1 MENKTVKK
9 GKTGTI
15 IALTAILIFVGFAV
29 FNYVKYKAQ
38 KKGEIKTTEKIPVQ
52 VAESKVMNLKSIL
65 EQTGDIRPRIEVDV
79 YPKVG
84 GKIIEGL
91 LVEKGDF
98 VKRGAFIAVL
108 EKDTITARVA
118 QAKAAVDMA
127 EANLDVL
134 EKDYARIEY
143 LYKEKAVAKQ
153 QLDHINAQLKA
164 AKAQLRQAHEAL
176 KQLEILYKEHK
187 ICAPIDGFVSARYID
202 QGAMSDTK
210 NPIIRISSQEQ
221 LKIVTSVTEK
231 DFPHVKKGMKVEI
244 MVDAFP
250 GRVFNETVSII
261 NPTLDPATRTGEIEI
276 HITNKD
282 LTLRSGMFA
291 HIRLY
296 LGERKGMVILSDA
309 LIKLPGT
316 GNYYVY
322 VVENAYAVQKNIK
335 TGISQGEYTE
345 VVSGLKA
352 GEQVVVKGQ
361 NRLRDGVAVVVEG
374 QVPRDES
381 QAGVG
386 R

>member
-1 MENKTVKK
+1 MENKTLKK

-15 IALTAILIFVGFAV
+15 IALTAILIFGGFTV

-38 KKGEIKTTEKIPVQ
+38 KKGEIKTMEKIPVQ
-52 VAESKVMNLKSIL
+52 IAESKTMNLKSIL
-65 EQTGDIRPRIEVDV
+65 EQTGDIRPVIKVDV
-79 YPKVG
+79 YPKAES
-84 GKIIEGL
+84 KIIEKL

-98 VKRGAFIAVL
+98 VKTGALIAVL
-108 EKDTITARVA
+108 EKDTVEAQVA
-118 QAKAAVDMA
+118 QAMAAIEVS

-134 EKDYARIEY
+134 EKDHIRIEY
-143 LYKEKAVAKQ
+143 LYKEKAAAKQ
-153 QLDHINAQLKA
+153 RLDHINARLKA
-164 AKAQLRQAHEAL
+164 AKAQLKHSRETL
-176 KQLEILYKEHK
+176 KQLEILYREHR
-187 ICAPIDGFVSARYID
+187 IYAPVKGYVSARYVD
-202 QGAMSDTK
+202 RGAMSDTK
-210 NPIIRISSQEQ
+210 KPIIRISSEER

-231 DFPHVKKGMKVEI
+231 DFPHIKKGMKVEI

-250 GRVFNETVSII
+250 GRVFNGTVSII

-309 LIKLPGT
+309 LINVPGT

-322 VVENAYAVQKNIK
+322 VVENACAVQKNIK

-361 NRLRDGVAVVVEG
+361 NRLRDGVAIIVERQG
-374 QVPRDES
+374 SGAEWQGETD
-381 QAGVG
+381 
-386 R
+386 